1 MLLFAIYKNPLKCFR
16 NPTSFFIANLGIAD
30 LLNSL
35 INLEELFVSQT
46 VYKTT
51 FCFPDVWGMILPG
64 IVGFIFLSTFPSV
77 TVLALERYIS
87 IAHPLWH
94 QVKAGWQEMARK
106 MLELRLRNQNRFLST
121 LLIINIVL
129 TFGLIPTIISL
140 YLQYRQYGSKT
151 EGTMDVWLP
160 VTNILLFLNTAAN
173 PFLYIW
179 RLPKYRKTFS
189 VMYCCKNK

>member
-1 MLLFAIYKNPLKCFR
+1 MVWLVNFIY
-16 NPTSFFIANLGIAD
+16 TGITVISVAPD
-30 LLNSL
+30 KSSL
-35 INLEELFVSQT
+35 SIVLTLYPSVFYLATILIYFLAFVSIRKQR
-46 VYKTT
+46 Y
-51 FCFPDVWGMILPG
+51 L
-64 IVGFIFLSTFPSV
+64 LSTDV
-77 TVLALERYIS
+77 TKS
-87 IAHPLWH
+87 
-94 QVKAGWQEMARK
+94 EMARK
-106 MLELRLRNQNRFLST
+106 MLKLRLRNQNRFLST

-129 TFGLIPTIISL
+129 PFGLISTIISL
-140 YLQYRQYGSKT
+140 YLQYRQYVSKT